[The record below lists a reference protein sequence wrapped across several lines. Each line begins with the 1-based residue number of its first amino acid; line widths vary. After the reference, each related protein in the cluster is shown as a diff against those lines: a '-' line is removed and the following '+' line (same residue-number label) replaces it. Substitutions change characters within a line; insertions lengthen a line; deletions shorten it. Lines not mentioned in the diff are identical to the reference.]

1 MGDHLTSIT
10 LGDIPKLQ
18 QPRQSY
24 LDILL
29 FDEKEVQEKI
39 AQSVPLVRVFLTRL
53 EPKQKFFE
61 GSDAKKAALCSME
74 NAEMIIEEKCLYD
87 LGDIGR
93 AMCLT
98 VGRYSHNHFR
108 PFLNDE
114 AKEMD
119 PYISREHGLIFLNEK
134 RQVCY
139 HDIGTFK
146 KGSTNGTK
154 LNDISMVKNEIM
166 SWAASDYFG
175 LGESLSSVKAG
186 VRAMESKFKLRIQ
199 RLEN

>member
-10 LGDIPKLQ
+10 FNDIAKLQ

-29 FDEKEVQEKI
+29 FDEKEVQEKV
-39 AQSVPLVRVFLTRL
+39 AQSVPLVKVYFTRL
-53 EPKQKFFE
+53 EPRQKFVAE
-61 GSDAKKAALCSME
+61 AMPALCSLE
-74 NAEMIIEEKCLYD
+74 CAEIVLEEKCLYD
-87 LGDIGR
+87 LGDLGR

-108 PFLNDE
+108 PFLGED

-119 PYISREHGLIFLNEK
+119 PYVSREHGLIFLNEK

-154 LNDISMVKNEIM
+154 LNDISLVKNEIM
-166 SWAASDYFG
+166 SWSASDYFG
-175 LGESLSSVKAG
+175 LGECTNV
-186 VRAMESKFKLRIQ
+186 VRSNMRTTESKFKLRIQ
-199 RLEN
+199 RLE